1 MRSKGASEE
10 HLIPSGC
17 KDSMV
22 KSDLPDR
29 LRSTAGYLIKLI
41 VSKPVC

>member
-1 MRSKGASEE
+1 
-10 HLIPSGC
+10 
-17 KDSMV
+17 MV

-41 VSKPVC
+41 VSSRRNGGIALAEIAPRAAD